1 MSIKQNG
8 GVFGRNPT
16 FNDVTIEGQLTFDG
30 DIDINSDLKVNGDI
44 EATRLGINIDPQV
57 DIHIANA
64 VSAEIKMEDTGASTS
79 HSIIA
84 DGIGLSLRAD
94 SAYNDVINILGG
106 AAHQIAFRTNGAD
119 AFIVDGAGNIA
130 FQAGKGVD
138 FSATAGT
145 GTSELLDD
153 YEEGLFTPTLTTN
166 GTDFDSVTYDANIT
180 GQYTKVGNV
189 VNFDV
194 WMRTDNIT
202 KGSASGL
209 VVLGGLP
216 FAGASFGVVS
226 VGSTYAWLATAP
238 TNGYVAG
245 TIVQLTSGANTF
257 TTVADVDIG
266 TNDNEIR
273 VSGTYL
279 TA

>member
-1 MSIKQNG
+1 MTIKQYG

-16 FNDVTIEGQLTFDG
+16 FNDVTVTDLNVSTLTATTVNTSTLTTTAAI
-30 DIDINSDLKVNGDI
+30 IDNY
-44 EATRLGINIDPQV
+44 V
-57 DIHIANA
+57 DIKSAGTVRGNIYADASNMYINTQGTNTNLNANGGNVILGNA
-64 VSAEIKMEDTGASTS
+64 N
-79 HSIIA
+79 
-84 DGIGLSLRAD
+84 L
-94 SAYNDVINILGG
+94 VIN
-106 AAHQIAFRTNGAD
+106 A
-119 AFIVDGAGNIA
+119 
-130 FQAGKGVD
+130 AGKGID

-145 GTSELLDD
+145 GTSELLND

-226 VGSTYAWLATAP
+226 VGNTYAWLATAP

-245 TIVQLTSGANTF
+245 TIVQLASGANTF

-266 TNDNEIR
+266 ANDNEIR